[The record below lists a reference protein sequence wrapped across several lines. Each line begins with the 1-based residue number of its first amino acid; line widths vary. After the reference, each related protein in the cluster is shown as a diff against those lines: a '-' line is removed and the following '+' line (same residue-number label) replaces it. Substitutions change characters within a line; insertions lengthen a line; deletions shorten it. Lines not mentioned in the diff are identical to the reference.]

1 DGLQDE
7 DVSLATAA
15 KVELI
20 ERALAAG
27 ARRIE
32 ATSFVNPKRVPQMAD
47 AEAVMAALPPPG
59 SRDGVSY
66 IGLALN
72 ERGVQRAIDARVD
85 EVNFVVI
92 TTETFNQRNQGAATF
107 ESVAAFESMA
117 GEVRDA
123 GLKCSVTIG
132 ASFGCPFEGEVPVA
146 RLRSVVDAVAAA

>member
-1 DGLQDE
+1 MISLGLARLRSSNPSPHRFI
-7 DVSLATAA
+7 VPGRMFSMTPS
-15 KVELI
+15 

-47 AEAVMAALPPPG
+47 AEAVMASLPPPG

-72 ERGVQRAIDARVD
+72 ERGVRRAIDARVD

-92 TTETFNQRNQGAATF
+92 ATETFNQRNQG
-107 ESVAAFESMA
+107 
-117 GEVRDA
+117 
-123 GLKCSVTIG
+123 
-132 ASFGCPFEGEVPVA
+132 
-146 RLRSVVDAVAAA
+146 